1 MKPRKSLLL
10 RGVRQLNL
18 GAMVSGAGFLL
29 YLGAA
34 ALGKRGL
41 ADALALVFALA
52 ALYVFVSAA
61 EERRRDKEAVSYNLL
76 WGTGALAALLCLCA
90 AASLRQRLGL

>member
-1 MKPRKSLLL
+1 MKPKKSLLL
-10 RGVRQLNL
+10 RGVRQLNR

-34 ALGKRGL
+34 ALGRRGL
-41 ADALALVFALA
+41 ADGLALVFGLA

-61 EERRRDKEAVSYNLL
+61 EERRRDKEAVSYSLL
-76 WGTGALAALLCLCA
+76 WGTGALAGLLCLCA
-90 AASLRQRLGL
+90 AAGIRQRIGL

>member
-1 MKPRKSLLL
+1 MKQKGFLL
-10 RGVRQLNL
+10 RGVKRLNL

-34 ALGKRGL
+34 ALGRRGI
-41 ADALALVFALA
+41 ADGLSLVFALVS
-52 ALYVFVSAA
+52 LYVFASTAA
-61 EERRRDKEAVSYNLL
+61 ERRRDREAVSYNLL

-90 AASLRQRLGL
+90 AASLRQRLGI